1 MTEKWVSPIRK
12 GAPGRWNLRYVEP
25 GESTAAVSWE
35 WELWSA
41 GWCEARKGERAFPFS
56 NMERHR
62 KALVHTQRT
71 NWERVLLTEDSE
83 ILKKMVLEKLD
94 NVQTGYYSVARIA
107 HNSVS
112 GSWPWASVLFLRQP
126 GALSPNA
133 WLSHLLA
140 KIKNE
145 IVFGMLLKKRI
156 QKWLLGLDQHCGRR
170 KLPFAEVGRRDSFLK
185 CLILYFDEYD
195 MSSGKCV
202 PGRQIST
209 SGVHW
214 RREVETWLYGSL
226 RTANLDSVSGIT

>member
-56 NMERHR
+56 SMERHR

-107 HNSVS
+107 HHSVS

-145 IVFGMLLKKRI
+145 IVFGMLLKKENPKMITGFRPT
-156 QKWLLGLDQHCGRR
+156 LR
-170 KLPFAEVGRRDSFLK
+170 KKEVAICRGGEEGQFFK
-185 CLILYFDEYD
+185 
-195 MSSGKCV
+195 V
-202 PGRQIST
+202 PDFMLWWIWYVLRKVCARQT
-209 SGVHW
+209 
-214 RREVETWLYGSL
+214 
-226 RTANLDSVSGIT
+226 D